1 MLTKILM
8 LLWMWN
14 TPMKNFIEYDAIK
27 ITDTYRILDKYDYI
41 SDSDKYLISDAIEKT
56 SIEKELSKEEKAIVL
71 AVAYQ
76 ESRFT
81 KEAMGSSGEC
91 GLYQQI
97 PKWLPNKELR
107 KMKYNDSCKLLKDP
121 YSGTKEFINTYRHLK
136 KRYKQDWPCHYN
148 QGIVCGARG
157 YAYLKNHYRLRR
169 QFERQQDRY
178 AQLD

>member
-1 MLTKILM
+1 M
-8 LLWMWN
+8 LLWMLH

-27 ITDTYRILDKYDYI
+27 VTDTYRILDKYEYI

-56 SIEKELSKEEKAIVL
+56 SIDKELSKEEKAIVL
-71 AVAYQ
+71 AVAFQ

-107 KMKYNDSCKLLKDP
+107 EMEYDETCELLKNP

-136 KRYKQDWPCHYN
+136 KRYHKEWPCHYN
-148 QGIVCGARG
+148 QGINCGKRG
-157 YAYLKNHYRLRR
+157 YAYMKNHYRLRR
-169 QFERQQDRY
+169 QFERQQDTY

>member
-14 TPMKNFIEYDAIK
+14 TPIKNVIEYDAIK
-27 ITDTYRILDKYDYI
+27 ATDTYRILDTYEYV

-56 SIEKELSKEEKAIVL
+56 SIDKELSKEEKAIVL
-71 AVAYQ
+71 AVAFQ

-81 KEAMGSSGEC
+81 KEAIGSSGEC

-97 PKWLPNKELR
+97 PKWLPKKELR
-107 KMKYNDSCKLLKDP
+107 EMDYDQSCELLKNP
-121 YSGTKEFINTYRHLK
+121 YSGTKEFINTYRHLE
-136 KRYKQDWPCHYN
+136 KRYHKDWPCHYN
-148 QGIVCGARG
+148 QGINCGKRG
-157 YAYLKNHYRLRR
+157 YAYMKNHYRLRR

-178 AQLD
+178 AQLN

>member
-1 MLTKILM
+1 M
-8 LLWMWN
+8 LLWFWHA
-14 TPMKNFIEYDAIK
+14 PMGNLIEYDAIK
-27 ITDTYRILDKYDYI
+27 ATDTYRILDDYEYV

-71 AVAYQ
+71 AVAFQ

-81 KEAMGSSGEC
+81 KEAIGTSGEC

-107 KMKYNDSCKLLKDP
+107 DREYDETCKYLKDP
-121 YSGTKEFINTYRHLK
+121 YTGTKEFINTYKYLQ

-148 QGIVCGARG
+148 EGIKCGRRG
-157 YAYLKNHYRLRR
+157 YAYMKNHYRYRR